1 MQIEIYNGAS
11 RLYAFPSVL
20 SASLTDRL
28 SGERT
33 LEFSVLASRSQ
44 KLVPGM
50 TARLEGQVYSIVRVA
65 RQISGGLPVT
75 SAQCEHI
82 SYLLNDEQ
90 YNLVTFVYEGTP
102 LGGLNRLLSGTPFSV
117 GVCEA
122 TTRVEVAFTEG
133 TLNRRN
139 ALMRF
144 IDACGCE
151 VEYDGYKINLRKHR
165 GSSTRKVLMDGKN
178 VTDLSVTLDSREDT
192 QSYEISLFKMAD
204 LEAGDEVNITYRPMG
219 VAVDTRIVAITYN
232 PFYRYTVRVEVGDYV
247 PNLLAATADRM
258 EGIRQEFRAA
268 NGKLESTIQK
278 MDGSLSSLTQTVS
291 GFDTRITTAEGNVS
305 TLRQTVSGFDTRI
318 STAEGNVSSLSQKV
332 SGFDAR
338 ISTAEG
344 NVAQLSLTVG
354 GFNTR
359 ITSTEEGLKGAETH
373 ISAIEQY
380 AKSIRLSV
388 TNGETSS
395 SFKLTAGTA
404 TLSSGDI
411 KFTGFVTFAGLSG
424 GTTTIDGACIK
435 TGSISADRID
445 VNSLKVSKIY
455 DSSGTKTAI
464 DCSST
469 ATMYIG
475 GNSSINAYTELLIKG
490 TTITFNRW
498 GDTNQGISIHNTS
511 SYYMRP
517 GTSSLYSLG
526 DSTHLWA
533 GCYTN
538 SVTITPNST
547 SLHGMTLDYLG
558 IIPSKSEELNLGS
571 SSCKWNFLYV
581 YAIMLDGLRIYG
593 NRINYSTDI
602 YATLNSSK
610 QFAPSSST
618 GYYLGSSTYPWQ
630 YAYITNLYINGTQF
644 KPGDYA
650 TTASL
655 SSYATTSSLSSY
667 AKASAIYRLYA
678 GGTSTSYYLTYNSSR
693 QLIPSHTGSSYGSYL
708 GTSSYPF
715 YWGYFTGLTVQGG
728 TLNLGTSAAK
738 VGFFGV
744 TAQSRKSVSTVSTS
758 ATLSSAIT
766 GINNIIN
773 ALKNYGLFS

>member
-1 MQIEIYNGAS
+1 MQIEIYQGS
-11 RLYAFPSVL
+11 TKQYSFFSVL

-33 LEFSVLASRSQ
+33 LDFSVLASRSQ
-44 KLVPGM
+44 KLLPGM
-50 TARLEGQVYSIVRVA
+50 TAHLDGQVYSIVRVA
-65 RQISGGLPVT
+65 RQLSNGLPVT
-75 SAQCEHI
+75 TAQCEHI

-122 TTRVEVAFTEG
+122 ATNVEVAFTEG

-151 VEYDGYKINLRKHR
+151 VEYDGYRINLRKHR
-165 GSSTRKVLMDGKN
+165 GSSVRKVLMDGKN
-178 VTDLSVTLDSREDT
+178 VTNLSVTLDSRENT
-192 QSYEISLFKMAD
+192 QSYEISLFKMAG
-204 LEAGDEVNITYRPMG
+204 LEAGDEVNITYRPMS

-268 NGKLESTIQK
+268 NGRLESSIK
-278 MDGSLSSLTQTVS
+278 KVDGSLSILTQTVS
-291 GFDTRITTAEGNVS
+291 GFDTRIANAEGSVS
-305 TLRQTVSGFDTRI
+305 SLRQTVSGFDTRI
-318 STAEGNVSSLSQKV
+318 STAEGAVSEMKQTV
-332 SGFDAR
+332 GGFDAR
-338 ISTAEG
+338 IKSAEG

-359 ITSTEEGLKGAETH
+359 ITETEDGLKGAKTH
-373 ISAIEQY
+373 ISSIEQY

-435 TGSISADRID
+435 TGKITADRID
-445 VNSLKVSKIY
+445 VGSLKVSKIY
-455 DSSGTKTAI
+455 DSTGKKTAI

-475 GNSSINAYTELLIKG
+475 GNESTSAYSELLIKG

-498 GDTNQGISIHNTS
+498 GDTNQGITIHNDS

-517 GTSSLYSLG
+517 GTSNLYSLG
-526 DSTHLWA
+526 DATHLWA

-538 SVTITPNST
+538 SVTITPNSS
-547 SLHGMTLDYLG
+547 SLYGMTLNYNG
-558 IIPSKSEELNLGS
+558 IIPAKTEELNLGS
-571 SSCKWNFLYV
+571 TSYKWNFLYV
-581 YAIMLDGLRIYG
+581 YGIMLNGTRLEASRVS
-593 NRINYSTDI
+593 YSTDI
-602 YATLNSSK
+602 YASMNSSK
-610 QFAPSSST
+610 QFVPQSSS

-644 KPGDYA
+644 NP
-650 TTASL
+650 SN
-655 SSYATTSSLSSY
+655 YATTSSLSSY
-667 AKASAIYRLYA
+667 AKASSIYRLYA
-678 GGTSTSYYLTYNSSR
+678 GGNSTSYYLTYNSSR
-693 QLIPSHTGSSYGSYL
+693 QLVPSNTGSSYGSYI
-708 GTSSYPF
+708 GTSSSPF

-728 TLNLGTSAAK
+728 TLNLGSSSAYL
-738 VGFFGV
+738 GFFGV
-744 TAQSRKSVSTVSTS
+744 SASRRKSVSTCSTS
-758 ATLSSAIT
+758 SSVSASTVATSL
-766 GINNIIN
+766 NNLIN
-773 ALKNYGLFS
+773 ALKGYGLIS

>member
-1 MQIEIYNGAS
+1 MQIEIYQGTS
-11 RLYAFPSVL
+11 KLYDFSSVL
-20 SASLTDRL
+20 SASLVDRL

-33 LEFSVLASRSQ
+33 LDFSVLASRSQ
-44 KLVPGM
+44 KLLPGM
-50 TARLEGQVYSIVRVA
+50 TAHLDGQIYSIVRVA
-65 RQISGGLPVT
+65 RQLSNGLPIT
-75 SAQCEHI
+75 TAQCEHI

-122 TTRVEVAFTEG
+122 TTNVEVAFTEG
-133 TLNRRN
+133 ELNRRN

-144 IDACGCE
+144 IDTCGCE

-165 GSSTRKVLMDGKN
+165 GSTVRKVLMDGRN
-178 VTDLSVTLDSREDT
+178 VTNLSVTLDSREDT

-219 VAVDTRIVAITYN
+219 VSVDTRIVAITYN

-258 EGIRQEFRAA
+258 EGIKQEFRAA

-291 GFDTRITTAEGNVS
+291 GFDTRITTAEGSVS
-305 TLRQTVSGFDTRI
+305 ELKQTVG
-318 STAEGNVSSLSQKV
+318 
-332 SGFDAR
+332 GFDAR
-338 ISTAEG
+338 IKTAEG

-359 ITSTEEGLKGAETH
+359 ITATEEGLEGAETH

-395 SFKLTAGTA
+395 SFKLTADGA

-411 KFTGFVTFAGLSG
+411 KFTGYVTFAGLSG

-435 TGSISADRID
+435 TGKITADRID
-445 VNSLKVSKIY
+445 VGSLKVSKIY
-455 DSSGTKTAI
+455 DSTGKKTAI
-464 DCSST
+464 DCSSS

-475 GNSSINAYTELLIKG
+475 GNESTSAYSELLIKG

-498 GDTNQGISIHNTS
+498 GDTNEGISIHNAS

-526 DSTHLWA
+526 DATHLWA

-538 SVTITPNST
+538 SVTITPNSS
-547 SLHGMTLDYLG
+547 SLYGMTLNYNG
-558 IIPSKSEELNLGS
+558 IIPAKTEELNLGS
-571 SSCKWNFLYV
+571 SSYKWNFLYV
-581 YAIMLDGLRIYG
+581 YAIMLDGVRLYN
-593 NRINYSTDI
+593 NRLSYSTDI
-602 YATLNSSK
+602 YAALNSSK
-610 QFAPSSST
+610 QFVPQAST

-644 KPGDYA
+644 NPSNYA
-650 TTASL
+650 TTSSL
-655 SSYATTSSLSSY
+655 SGYATTSSLSSY
-667 AKASAIYRLYA
+667 AKASSIYRLYA

-693 QLIPSHTGSSYGSYL
+693 QLVPSHTGSSYGSYI

-728 TLNLGTSAAK
+728 TLNLGNSSAYL
-738 VGFFGV
+738 GFFGV
-744 TAQSRKSVSTVSTS
+744 SASRRKSVSTCSTS
-758 ATLSSAIT
+758 SSVSASTVATSL
-766 GINNIIN
+766 NNLIN
-773 ALKNYGLFS
+773 ALKGYGLIS

>member
-1 MQIEIYNGAS
+1 MQIEIRQGTS
-11 RLYAFPSVL
+11 LLYTFPSVL

-33 LEFSVLASRSQ
+33 LEFAVLASRSQ
-44 KLVPGM
+44 KLAPGM
-50 TARLEGQVYSIVRVA
+50 TAWLEGQGYTIVRVA
-65 RQISGGLPVT
+65 RQITSGLPVT

-82 SYLLNDEQ
+82 SYLLNEEQ

-122 TTRVEVAFTEG
+122 TTDVEVAFTEG

-165 GSSTRKVLMDGKN
+165 GSTTRKILMDGKN

-192 QSYEISLFKMAD
+192 QAYEISLFKMAD

-247 PNLLAATADRM
+247 PNLLAATTDRM
-258 EGIRQEFRAA
+258 EDIKQEFRAA

-291 GFDTRITTAEGNVS
+291 GFDTRITTAEGGVS
-305 TLRQTVSGFDTRI
+305 ELKQTVG
-318 STAEGNVSSLSQKV
+318 
-332 SGFDAR
+332 GFDAR
-338 ISTAEG
+338 IKTAEG

-359 ITSTEEGLKGAETH
+359 ITATEEGLEGAERH
-373 ISAIEQY
+373 ISTIEQY

-411 KFTGFVTFAGLSG
+411 KFTGYVTFAGLSG

-435 TGSISADRID
+435 TGKITADRID
-445 VNSLKVSKIY
+445 VGSLKVSKIY
-455 DSSGTKTAI
+455 DSSGVKTAI

-475 GNSSINAYTELLIKG
+475 GNNSSNAYTELLIKG

-498 GDTNQGISIHNTS
+498 GDTNEGISIHNAS

-526 DSTHLWA
+526 DATHLWA

-538 SVTITPNST
+538 SVTITPNSS
-547 SLHGMTLDYLG
+547 SLYGMTLNYLG
-558 IIPSKSEELNLGS
+558 IIPAKNEELNLGS
-571 SSCKWNFLYV
+571 SSYKWNFLYV

-593 NRINYSTDI
+593 NRVNYNADI
-602 YATLNSSK
+602 YATMNSSK
-610 QFAPSSST
+610 QFVPQAST
-618 GYYLGSSTYPWQ
+618 GYYLGSSAYPWQ

-644 KPGDYA
+644 NPSNYA
-650 TTASL
+650 TTSSL
-655 SSYATTSSLSSY
+655 SGYATTSSLSSY
-667 AKASAIYRLYA
+667 AKASSIYRLYA

-693 QLIPSHTGSSYGSYL
+693 QLVPSHTGSSYGSYI

-728 TLNLGTSAAK
+728 TLNLGNSSAYL
-738 VGFFGV
+738 GFFGV
-744 TAQSRKSVSTVSTS
+744 SASRRKSVSTCSTS
-758 ATLSSAIT
+758 SSVSASTVATSLNAL
-766 GINNIIN
+766 IN
-773 ALKNYGLFS
+773 ALKGYGLIS

>member
-1 MQIEIYNGAS
+1 MEIEIYQGTS
-11 RLYAFPSVL
+11 KLYVFPCVL

-33 LEFSVLASRSQ
+33 LDFSVLASRSQ

-50 TARLEGQVYSIVRVA
+50 TARLDGQVYNIVRVA
-65 RQISGGLPVT
+65 RQLSNGLPIT
-75 SAQCEHI
+75 TAQCEHI

-122 TTRVEVAFTEG
+122 AADVEVAFTEG

-151 VEYDGYKINLRKHR
+151 VEYDEYKINLRKHR
-165 GSSTRKVLMDGKN
+165 GSTVRKVLMDGKN
-178 VTDLSVTLDSREDT
+178 VTNLSVTLDSRENT
-192 QSYEISLFKMAD
+192 QAYEISLFKMAD

-232 PFYRYTVRVEVGDYV
+232 PFYRYAVRVEVGDYV
-247 PNLLAATADRM
+247 PNLLAAATDRM

-291 GFDTRITTAEGNVS
+291 GFDTRITSAEGSVS
-305 TLRQTVSGFDTRI
+305 SLRQT
-318 STAEGNVSSLSQKV
+318 V

-344 NVAQLSLTVG
+344 NVTQLSLTVG

-359 ITSTEEGLKGAETH
+359 ITATEEGLEGVETH
-373 ISAIEQY
+373 VSSIEQY

-395 SFKLTAGTA
+395 SFKLTADGA

-411 KFTGFVTFAGLSG
+411 KFTGYVTFAGLSG

-435 TGSISADRID
+435 TGKITADRID
-445 VNSLKVSKIY
+445 VGSLKVSKIY
-455 DSSGTKTAI
+455 DSSGAKTAI

-475 GNSSINAYTELLIKG
+475 GNSSTNAYTELLIKG

-498 GDTNQGISIHNTS
+498 GDTNEGISIHNAS

-517 GTSSLYSLG
+517 GTTNLYSLG
-526 DSTHLWA
+526 DATHLWA

-538 SVTITPNST
+538 SVTIIPNST
-547 SLHGMTLDYLG
+547 SLCGMTLNYNG
-558 IIPSKSEELNLGS
+558 IIPAKTEELNLGS
-571 SSCKWNFLYV
+571 TSYKWNFLYV
-581 YAIMLDGLRIYG
+581 YAIMLDGVRLYN
-593 NRINYSTDI
+593 NRVSYSTDI
-602 YATLNSSK
+602 YAALNSSK
-610 QFAPSSST
+610 QFVPQAST
-618 GYYLGSSTYPWQ
+618 GYYLGSSSYPWQ
-630 YAYITNLYINGTQF
+630 YAYITNLYLNGTQF
-644 KPGDYA
+644 NPSNYA
-650 TTASL
+650 TTSAL
-655 SSYATTSSLSSY
+655 SNYATTSSLSSY
-667 AKASAIYRLYA
+667 AKATSIYHLYA
-678 GGTSTSYYLTYNSSR
+678 GGTNTSYYLTYNASR
-693 QLIPSHTGSSYGSYL
+693 QLVPSHTGSTYGSYI
-708 GTSSYPF
+708 GSSSYPF
-715 YWGYFTGLTVQGG
+715 YWGYFTNLTVQGG

-744 TAQSRKSVSTVSTS
+744 TAQARKTISTVSTS
-758 ATLSSAIT
+758 ATLASAIT
-766 GINNIIN
+766 GINNVIN
-773 ALKNYGLFS
+773 ALKSYGLFK

>member
-1 MQIEIYNGAS
+1 MQIDIYQGTS
-11 RLYAFPSVL
+11 KLYDFHSVL
-20 SASLTDRL
+20 SASLVDRL

-33 LEFSVLASRSQ
+33 LDFSVLASRSQ
-44 KLVPGM
+44 KLLPGM
-50 TARLEGQVYSIVRVA
+50 TVWLEGQAYTIVRVA
-65 RQISGGLPVT
+65 RQITNGLPIT
-75 SAQCEHI
+75 TAQCEHI

-90 YNLVTFVYEGTP
+90 YDLVTFVYEGTP

-122 TTRVEVAFTEG
+122 TTNVEVAFTEG

-165 GSSTRKVLMDGKN
+165 GSTVRKVLMDGRN

-247 PNLLAATADRM
+247 PNLLAAATDRM
-258 EGIRQEFRAA
+258 EGIKQEFRAA

-291 GFDTRITTAEGNVS
+291 GFDTRITTAEGGVS
-305 TLRQTVSGFDTRI
+305 EMKQTVG
-318 STAEGNVSSLSQKV
+318 
-332 SGFDAR
+332 GFDAR
-338 ISTAEG
+338 IKTAEG

-359 ITSTEEGLKGAETH
+359 ITATEEGLEGAETH

-395 SFKLTAGTA
+395 SFKLTADGA

-411 KFTGFVTFAGLSG
+411 KFTGYVTFAGLSG

-435 TGSISADRID
+435 TGKITADRID
-445 VNSLKVSKIY
+445 VGSLKVSKIY
-455 DSSGTKTAI
+455 DSSGAKTAI

-475 GNSSINAYTELLIKG
+475 GNNSSNAYTELLIKG
-490 TTITFNRW
+490 
-498 GDTNQGISIHNTS
+498 
-511 SYYMRP
+511 
-517 GTSSLYSLG
+517 
-526 DSTHLWA
+526 
-533 GCYTN
+533 
-538 SVTITPNST
+538 
-547 SLHGMTLDYLG
+547 
-558 IIPSKSEELNLGS
+558 
-571 SSCKWNFLYV
+571 
-581 YAIMLDGLRIYG
+581 
-593 NRINYSTDI
+593 
-602 YATLNSSK
+602 
-610 QFAPSSST
+610 
-618 GYYLGSSTYPWQ
+618 
-630 YAYITNLYINGTQF
+630 
-644 KPGDYA
+644 
-650 TTASL
+650 
-655 SSYATTSSLSSY
+655 
-667 AKASAIYRLYA
+667 
-678 GGTSTSYYLTYNSSR
+678 
-693 QLIPSHTGSSYGSYL
+693 
-708 GTSSYPF
+708 
-715 YWGYFTGLTVQGG
+715 
-728 TLNLGTSAAK
+728 
-738 VGFFGV
+738 
-744 TAQSRKSVSTVSTS
+744 
-758 ATLSSAIT
+758 
-766 GINNIIN
+766 
-773 ALKNYGLFS
+773 

>member
-1 MQIEIYNGAS
+1 MQIDIYQGTS
-11 RLYAFPSVL
+11 KLYDFHSVL
-20 SASLTDRL
+20 SASLVDRL

-33 LEFSVLASRSQ
+33 LDFSVLASRSQ
-44 KLVPGM
+44 KLLPGM
-50 TARLEGQVYSIVRVA
+50 TAWLEGQAYTIVRVA
-65 RQISGGLPVT
+65 RQITSGLPVT

-82 SYLLNDEQ
+82 SYLLNEEQ

-122 TTRVEVAFTEG
+122 NTDVEVAFTEG

-165 GSSTRKVLMDGKN
+165 GSTVRKVLMDGKN

-219 VAVDTRIVAITYN
+219 VEVDTRIVAITYN

-247 PNLLAATADRM
+247 PNLLAAATDRM
-258 EGIRQEFRAA
+258 EGIKQEFRAA

-291 GFDTRITTAEGNVS
+291 GFDTRITTAEGSVS
-305 TLRQTVSGFDTRI
+305 EMKQTVG
-318 STAEGNVSSLSQKV
+318 
-332 SGFDAR
+332 GFDAR
-338 ISTAEG
+338 IKTAEG

-359 ITSTEEGLKGAETH
+359 ITETEEGLKGAETH

-411 KFTGFVTFAGLSG
+411 KFTGYVTFAGLSG

-435 TGSISADRID
+435 TGKITADRID
-445 VNSLKVSKIY
+445 VGSLKVSKIY
-455 DSSGTKTAI
+455 DSSGAKTAI

-475 GNSSINAYTELLIKG
+475 GNNSSNAYTELLIKG

-498 GDTNQGISIHNTS
+498 GDTNEGISIHNAS

-526 DSTHLWA
+526 DATHLWA

-538 SVTITPNST
+538 SVTITPNSS
-547 SLHGMTLDYLG
+547 SLYGMTLNYNG
-558 IIPSKSEELNLGS
+558 IIPAKTEELNLGS
-571 SSCKWNFLYV
+571 SSYKWNFLYV
-581 YAIMLDGLRIYG
+581 YGIMLDGLRIYG
-593 NRINYSTDI
+593 NRVNYNADI
-602 YATLNSSK
+602 YATMNSSK
-610 QFAPSSST
+610 QFVPQAST

-644 KPGDYA
+644 NPSNYA
-650 TTASL
+650 TTSSL
-655 SSYATTSSLSSY
+655 SGYATTSSLSSY
-667 AKASAIYRLYA
+667 AKASSIYRLYA

-693 QLIPSHTGSSYGSYL
+693 QLVPSHTGSSYGSYI

-728 TLNLGTSAAK
+728 TLNLGNSSAYL
-738 VGFFGV
+738 GFFGV
-744 TAQSRKSVSTVSTS
+744 SASRRKSVSTCSTS
-758 ATLSSAIT
+758 SSVSAST
-766 GINNIIN
+766 VASSLNALIN
-773 ALKNYGLFS
+773 ALKGYGLIS

>member
-1 MQIEIYNGAS
+1 MQIEICKGTS

-20 SASLTDRL
+20 SAALTDRL

-44 KLVPGM
+44 KLLPGM
-50 TARLEGQVYSIVRVA
+50 TAKLEGQVYSIVRVA
-65 RQISGGLPVT
+65 RQIAGGLPVT
-75 SAQCEHI
+75 SVQCEHV
-82 SYLLNDEQ
+82 SYLLNEEQ

-102 LGGLNRLLSGTPFSV
+102 LGGLNQLLSGTPFSV

-165 GSSTRKVLMDGKN
+165 GSSVRKVLMDGKN

-232 PFYRYTVRVEVGDYV
+232 PFYRYAVRVEVGDYV

-258 EGIRQEFRAA
+258 EEIRQEFRAA

-291 GFDTRITTAEGNVS
+291 GFDTRITTAEGSVS
-305 TLRQTVSGFDTRI
+305 ALRQTVSGFDTRI

-338 ISTAEG
+338 ISAAEG

-359 ITSTEEGLKGAETH
+359 ITATEESLEGAETH
-373 ISAIEQY
+373 ISTIEQY

-424 GTTTIDGACIK
+424 GTTTIDGACVK
-435 TGSISADRID
+435 TGTISADRID

-464 DCSST
+464 DCSSI

-498 GDTNQGISIHNTS
+498 GDTNQGVSIHNAS

-538 SVTITPNST
+538 SVTITPNSS
-547 SLHGMTLDYLG
+547 SLYGMTLDYLG
-558 IIPSKSEELNLGS
+558 IIPAKIEELNLGS
-571 SSCKWNFLYV
+571 SSYKWNFLYV
-581 YAIMLDGLRIYG
+581 SGIMLDGLRIYG
-593 NRINYSTDI
+593 NRVNYSADV
-602 YATLNSSK
+602 YATMNSSK

-650 TTASL
+650 TTSAL
-655 SSYATTSSLSSY
+655 SDY

-678 GGTSTSYYLTYNSSR
+678 GGNSTSYYLTYNSSR
-693 QLIPSHTGSSYGSYL
+693 QLVPSHTGSSYGSYL
-708 GTSSYPF
+708 GTSNSPF

-728 TLNLGTSAAK
+728 TLNLGNSSAK

-773 ALKNYGLFS
+773 ALKSFGLFS

>member
-1 MQIEIYNGAS
+1 
-11 RLYAFPSVL
+11 
-20 SASLTDRL
+20 
-28 SGERT
+28 
-33 LEFSVLASRSQ
+33 
-44 KLVPGM
+44 M
-50 TARLEGQVYSIVRVA
+50 TAKLESQVYSIVRVA
-65 RQISGGLPVT
+65 RQISNGLPVT

-102 LGGLNRLLSGTPFSV
+102 QGGLNRLLSGTSFSV
-117 GVCEA
+117 GICE
-122 TTRVEVAFTEG
+122 TTTNVEVAFTEG

-165 GSSTRKVLMDGKN
+165 GSSVRKVLMDGKN

-204 LEAGDEVNITYRPMG
+204 LEAGDEVNIAYRPMG
-219 VAVDTRIVAITYN
+219 IAVDTRIVAITYN

-359 ITSTEEGLKGAETH
+359 ITATEEGLEGAETH

-435 TGSISADRID
+435 TGTISADRID

-498 GDTNQGISIHNTS
+498 GDTNQGISIHNAS

-538 SVTITPNST
+538 SVTITPNSS

-558 IIPSKSEELNLGS
+558 ISPAKNEELNLGS
-571 SSCKWNFLYV
+571 SSYKWNFLYV
-581 YAIMLDGLRIYG
+581 FGIMLDGLRIYG
-593 NRINYSTDI
+593 NRVNYSADV
-602 YATLNSSK
+602 YATMNSSK

-655 SSYATTSSLSSY
+655 SSYATTSSLSDY

-678 GGTSTSYYLTYNSSR
+678 GGNSTSYYLTYNSSR
-693 QLIPSHTGSSYGSYL
+693 QLVPSHTGSSYGSYL
-708 GTSSYPF
+708 GTSNSPF

-738 VGFFGV
+738 IGFFGV

-766 GINNIIN
+766 GINNVIN
-773 ALKNYGLFS
+773 ALKSFGLFS

>member
-1 MQIEIYNGAS
+1 MQIEIYKGTS

-44 KLVPGM
+44 KLLPGM
-50 TARLEGQVYSIVRVA
+50 TAKLEGQVYSIVRVA
-65 RQISGGLPVT
+65 RQISSGLPVT

-122 TTRVEVAFTEG
+122 TTNVEVAFTEG

-165 GSSTRKVLMDGKN
+165 GSSVRKVLMDGKN
-178 VTDLSVTLDSREDT
+178 VTDLSVTLDSRENT

-219 VAVDTRIVAITYN
+219 IAVDTRIVAITYN
-232 PFYRYTVRVEVGDYV
+232 PFYRYTVRVDVGDYV
-247 PNLLAATADRM
+247 PNLLAATTDRM
-258 EGIRQEFRAA
+258 EGIKQEFRAA

-278 MDGSLSSLTQTVS
+278 VDGSLSSLKQTVS

-318 STAEGNVSSLSQKV
+318 TSAEGNVSSLSQKV

-359 ITSTEEGLKGAETH
+359 ITATEDGLKGAETH

-424 GTTTIDGACIK
+424 GTTTIDGSCIK

-464 DCSST
+464 DCSNT

-475 GNSSINAYTELLIKG
+475 GNSSVNAYTELLIKG

-498 GDTNQGISIHNTS
+498 GDTNQGISIHNTA

-547 SLHGMTLDYLG
+547 SLYGMTLDYLG
-558 IIPSKSEELNLGS
+558 IIPAKNEALSLGS
-571 SSCKWNFLYV
+571 SNYKWNFLYV

-610 QFAPSSST
+610 QFAPAASS

-644 KPGDYA
+644 KPSDYA
-650 TTASL
+650 TTSSL

-693 QLIPSHTGSSYGSYL
+693 QLVPSHTGSSYGSYL
-708 GTSSYPF
+708 GTSNSPF

-766 GINNIIN
+766 GINNVIN
-773 ALKNYGLFS
+773 ALKSFGLFS

>member
-1 MQIEIYNGAS
+1 MLIEIYQGAS

-20 SASLTDRL
+20 TASLTDRL

-33 LEFSVLASRSQ
+33 LDFSVLASRSQ

-50 TARLEGQVYSIVRVA
+50 TAQLDGQVYSIVRVA
-65 RQISGGLPVT
+65 RQISNGLPIT
-75 SAQCEHI
+75 AAQCEHI
-82 SYLLNDEQ
+82 SYLLNDEK
-90 YNLVTFVYEGTP
+90 YALVTFVYEGTP

-122 TTRVEVAFTEG
+122 AASVEVAFTEG

-165 GSSTRKVLMDGKN
+165 GSSVRKVLMDGRN
-178 VTDLSVTLDSREDT
+178 VTGLSVTLDSRENT
-192 QSYEISLFKMAD
+192 QAYEIALFKMAD

-247 PNLLAATADRM
+247 PNLLAAAANRM
-258 EGIRQEFRAA
+258 EGIKQEFRAA
-268 NGKLESTIQK
+268 NGRLESTIQK
-278 MDGSLSSLTQTVS
+278 MDGSLSSLRQTVS

-318 STAEGNVSSLSQKV
+318 TTAEGAVSQMSQTV

-338 ISTAEG
+338 IKSAEG

-359 ITSTEEGLKGAETH
+359 ITATEDGLKGAETH
-373 ISAIEQY
+373 ISSIEQY

-395 SFKLTAGTA
+395 SFKLTAGST

-411 KFTGFVTFAGLSG
+411 KFTGFVTFAGLTG

-435 TGSISADRID
+435 TGTISADRID
-445 VNSLKVSKIY
+445 AANLHIKKIY
-455 DSSGTKTAI
+455 GSNDKMCVGESG
-464 DCSST
+464 SST
-469 ATMYIG
+469 LYVGGDGGWNYDTLRLFAYKLITLSDCTGVANGVKLDLNARTM
-475 GNSSINAYTELLIKG
+475 
-490 TTITFNRW
+490 
-498 GDTNQGISIHNTS
+498 TS
-511 SYYMRP
+511 SV
-517 GTSSLYSLG
+517 
-526 DSTHLWA
+526 LW
-533 GCYTN
+533 
-538 SVTITPNST
+538 
-547 SLHGMTLDYLG
+547 
-558 IIPSKSEELNLGS
+558 ELGS
-571 SSCKWNFLYV
+571 SSTPWGKTHT
-581 YAIMLDGLRIYG
+581 GTQTIYSG
-593 NRINYSTDI
+593 TTAGMTISYYQIYSTQ
-602 YATLNSSK
+602 TS
-610 QFAPSSST
+610 
-618 GYYLGSSTYPWQ
+618 YLGTSSYPWN
-630 YAYITNLYINGTQF
+630 YAYITTLYLNGTQF

-650 TTASL
+650 K
-655 SSYATTSSLSSY
+655 TSDLSSY
-667 AKASAIYRLYA
+667 AKTSDLSSYAKTSDLSSYAKTSDLSAYAKTSAIYRLYA
-678 GGTSTSYYLTYNSSR
+678 GGSSTTYYLTYNSSR
-693 QLIPSHTGSSYGSYL
+693 QLVPSNTGSSYGSYI

-715 YWGYFTGLTVQGG
+715 YWGYFTGLTIQGG

-738 VGFFGV
+738 LAFFGV
-744 TAQSRKSVSTVSTS
+744 TAQSRKSVSSVSTS
-758 ATLSSAIT
+758 GTLANAIT
-766 GINNIIN
+766 GINNVIT
-773 ALKNYGLFS
+773 ALKSYGLFS

>member
-1 MQIEIYNGAS
+1 MQIEIRQGTS
-11 RLYAFPSVL
+11 LLYTFPSVL

-33 LEFSVLASRSQ
+33 LEFAVLASRSQ
-44 KLVPGM
+44 KLAPGM
-50 TARLEGQVYSIVRVA
+50 TAWLEGQGYTIVRVA
-65 RQISGGLPVT
+65 RQITSGLPVT

-82 SYLLNDEQ
+82 SYLLNEEQ

-122 TTRVEVAFTEG
+122 TTDVEVAFTEG

-165 GSSTRKVLMDGKN
+165 GSTTRKILMDGKN

-192 QSYEISLFKMAD
+192 QAYEISLFKMAD

-232 PFYRYTVRVEVGDYV
+232 PFYRYTVRVEVGDYA
-247 PNLLAATADRM
+247 PNLLAATTDRM
-258 EGIRQEFRAA
+258 EDIKQEFRAA

-291 GFDTRITTAEGNVS
+291 GFDTRITTAEGGVS
-305 TLRQTVSGFDTRI
+305 ELKQTVG
-318 STAEGNVSSLSQKV
+318 
-332 SGFDAR
+332 GFDAR
-338 ISTAEG
+338 IKTAEG

-359 ITSTEEGLKGAETH
+359 ITATEEGLEGAERH
-373 ISAIEQY
+373 ISTIEQY

-411 KFTGFVTFAGLSG
+411 KFTGYVTFAGLSG

-435 TGSISADRID
+435 TGKITADRID
-445 VNSLKVSKIY
+445 VGSLKVSKIY
-455 DSSGTKTAI
+455 DSSGVKTAI

-475 GNSSINAYTELLIKG
+475 GNNSSNAYTELLIKG

-498 GDTNQGISIHNTS
+498 GDTNEGISIHNAS

-526 DSTHLWA
+526 DATHLWA

-538 SVTITPNST
+538 SVTITPNSS
-547 SLHGMTLDYLG
+547 SLYGMTLNYLG
-558 IIPSKSEELNLGS
+558 IIPAKNEELNLGS
-571 SSCKWNFLYV
+571 SSYKWNFLYV

-593 NRINYSTDI
+593 NRVNYNADI
-602 YATLNSSK
+602 YATMNSSK
-610 QFAPSSST
+610 QFVPQAST
-618 GYYLGSSTYPWQ
+618 GYYLGSSAYPWQ

-644 KPGDYA
+644 NPSNYA
-650 TTASL
+650 TTSSL
-655 SSYATTSSLSSY
+655 SGYATTSSLSSY
-667 AKASAIYRLYA
+667 AKASSIYRLYA
-678 GGTSTSYYLTYNSSR
+678 GGNSTSYYLTYNSSR
-693 QLIPSHTGSSYGSYL
+693 QFVPSNTGSSYGSYI

-728 TLNLGTSAAK
+728 TLNLGNSSAYL
-738 VGFFGV
+738 GFFGV
-744 TAQSRKSVSTVSTS
+744 SASRRKSVSTCSTS
-758 ATLSSAIT
+758 SSVSASTVATSLNAL
-766 GINNIIN
+766 IN
-773 ALKNYGLFS
+773 ALKGYGLIS

>member
-1 MQIEIYNGAS
+1 MQIDIYQGTS
-11 RLYAFPSVL
+11 KLYDFHSVL
-20 SASLTDRL
+20 SASLVDRL

-33 LEFSVLASRSQ
+33 LDFSVLAPRSQ
-44 KLVPGM
+44 KLLPGM
-50 TARLEGQVYSIVRVA
+50 TAWLEGQAYTIVRVA
-65 RQISGGLPVT
+65 RQITNGLPVT
-75 SAQCEHI
+75 TAQCEHI

-102 LGGLNRLLSGTPFSV
+102 LGGLNRLLSGTPFSI

-122 TTRVEVAFTEG
+122 TDNVEVAFTEG

-151 VEYDGYKINLRKHR
+151 VEYDGYKISLRKHR
-165 GSSTRKVLMDGKN
+165 GSSVRKVLMDGKN
-178 VTDLSVTLDSREDT
+178 VTDLSVTLDSRENT

-219 VAVDTRIVAITYN
+219 VSVDTRIVAITYN
-232 PFYRYTVRVEVGDYV
+232 PFHRYTVRVEVGDYV
-247 PNLLAATADRM
+247 PNLLAATTDRM
-258 EGIRQEFRAA
+258 EDIKQEFRAA

-291 GFDTRITTAEGNVS
+291 GFDTRITTAEGGVS
-305 TLRQTVSGFDTRI
+305 ELKQTVG
-318 STAEGNVSSLSQKV
+318 
-332 SGFDAR
+332 GFDAR
-338 ISTAEG
+338 IKTAEG

-359 ITSTEEGLKGAETH
+359 ITATEEGLEGAERH
-373 ISAIEQY
+373 ISTIEQY

-411 KFTGFVTFAGLSG
+411 KFTGYVTFAGLSG

-435 TGSISADRID
+435 TGKITADRID
-445 VNSLKVSKIY
+445 VGSLKVSKIY
-455 DSSGTKTAI
+455 DSSGAKTAI

-475 GNSSINAYTELLIKG
+475 GNNSSNAYTELLIKG

-498 GDTNQGISIHNTS
+498 GDTNEGISIHNAS

-526 DSTHLWA
+526 DATHLWA

-538 SVTITPNST
+538 SVTITPNSS
-547 SLHGMTLDYLG
+547 SLYGMTLNYLG
-558 IIPSKSEELNLGS
+558 IIPAKNEELNLGS
-571 SSCKWNFLYV
+571 SSYKWNFLYV

-593 NRINYSTDI
+593 NRVNYNADI
-602 YATLNSSK
+602 YATMNSSK
-610 QFAPSSST
+610 QFVPQAST
-618 GYYLGSSTYPWQ
+618 GYYLGSSAYPWQ

-644 KPGDYA
+644 NPSNYA
-650 TTASL
+650 TTSSL
-655 SSYATTSSLSSY
+655 SGYATTSSLSSY
-667 AKASAIYRLYA
+667 AKASSIYRLYA

-693 QLIPSHTGSSYGSYL
+693 QLVPSHTGSSYGSYI

-728 TLNLGTSAAK
+728 TLNLGNSSAYL
-738 VGFFGV
+738 GFFGV
-744 TAQSRKSVSTVSTS
+744 SASRRKSVSTCSTS
-758 ATLSSAIT
+758 SSVSASTVATSLNAL
-766 GINNIIN
+766 IN
-773 ALKNYGLFS
+773 ALKGYGLIS